1 MHCVL
6 CKYWYLYGINDS
18 AKITESLQDLLSS
31 LFSIVINIESIFI
44 DMGKNLDINLK
55 REDHS
60 EKILHSTTQNK
71 TKCYV

>member
-31 LFSIVINIESIFI
+31 LFSITLMVFI
-44 DMGKNLDINLK
+44 LTLK
-55 REDHS
+55 R
-60 EKILHSTTQNK
+60 
-71 TKCYV
+71 C